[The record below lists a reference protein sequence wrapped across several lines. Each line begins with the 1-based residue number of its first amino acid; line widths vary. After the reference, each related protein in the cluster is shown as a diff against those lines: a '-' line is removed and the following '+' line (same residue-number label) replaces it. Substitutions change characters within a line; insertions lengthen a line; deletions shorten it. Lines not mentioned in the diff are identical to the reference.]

1 MDINQ
6 NINNGRQ
13 PNRPFKPKFN
23 FYWLYMM
30 IGLFFIIMMFWNPS
44 VSVREMPY
52 SKLEQALRDGCVQK
66 LDITLAKQRAI
77 ATIEPERVLKT
88 RLGTSTGKG
97 LHRRCVVPRG

>member
-6 NINNGRQ
+6 NINNSRQ

-52 SKLEQALRDGCVQK
+52 SKLEQALRDGCVQLAEDGLSQAYGAT
-66 LDITLAKQRAI
+66 LDDAGMRQR
-77 ATIEPERVLKT
+77 TDRC
-88 RLGTSTGKG
+88 RTGS
-97 LHRRCVVPRG
+97 